1 MWARVKG
8 ATENALLRMPFR
20 SAFMF
25 RPGVIQPLDGIR
37 SKTRAYR
44 LLYVLAAPVLP
55 LLRRAFPNSILTTR
69 EIGHAMLA
77 VARNGWPLPVLEAKN
92 IHTAA
97 TRKP

>member
-1 MWARVKG
+1 
-8 ATENALLRMPFR
+8 
-20 SAFMF
+20 
-25 RPGVIQPLDGIR
+25 
-37 SKTRAYR
+37 
-44 LLYVLAAPVLP
+44 VLP